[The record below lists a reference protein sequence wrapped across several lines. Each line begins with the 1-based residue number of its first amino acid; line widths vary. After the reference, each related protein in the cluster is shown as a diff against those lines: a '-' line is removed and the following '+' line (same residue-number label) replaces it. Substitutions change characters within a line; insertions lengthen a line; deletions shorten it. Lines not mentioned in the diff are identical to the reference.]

1 MIRVGVVG
9 CGRWGLE
16 HLTGY
21 EQVEDVSVV
30 AVCDVDPEAAERAAA
45 RYGAPRWYT
54 RYQEMLAREEFD
66 LVSVCTLPASH
77 RDITV
82 AAFAAGANVLCEKPL
97 AMNLTEAKE
106 MAAAAERA
114 GKFLT
119 VGYENRF
126 SEAAQYLHQFVAA
139 GKMGRP
145 VYTRCWLY
153 CEFPWWGRAYNVM
166 SSLCGGGTV
175 TSGGIHA
182 LDLALWV
189 AGYPQPTTVSATMAQ
204 TFPRKRRASA
214 PSPETVDIYDVEDL
228 ASAHIRFAD
237 GSWMTLESAAG
248 GIDTLDP
255 DPRTFSMN
263 TILGFTMAGEDAT
276 VDFAPLR
283 VLVNDESGAIVDATP
298 PDVPAWDIPRAML
311 AEIAAVAAAVREG
324 RSPVVRSDQAL
335 VLEQIRDAIY
345 RSARAGTEV
354 SVDPIGDLSEV
365 VITAPSGL
373 VTEGM
378 V

>member
-1 MIRVGVVG
+1 MIRVGVIG
-9 CGRWGLE
+9 TGRWGLE

-21 EQVEDVSVV
+21 EQVEDVSIV
-30 AVCDVDPEAAERAAA
+30 AVCDVDPVASERAAA
-45 RYGAPRWYT
+45 RYGAARWYT
-54 RYQEMLAREEFD
+54 DHREMLGRHEFD

-82 AAFAAGANVLCEKPL
+82 EAFAAGANVLCEKPL
-97 AMNLTEAKE
+97 AMNLAQAKE

-126 SEAAQYLHQFVAA
+126 SEPAQYLRRFVAD
-139 GKMGRP
+139 GGMGRP

-153 CEFPWWGRAYNVM
+153 CEFPWWGHAYNIM

-182 LDLALWV
+182 LDLAMWV
-189 AGYPQPTTVSATMAQ
+189 AGFPTPTTVSATMAQ

-214 PSPETVDIYDVEDL
+214 PSADTVDIYDVEDL
-228 ASAHIRFAD
+228 ATAHIRFAD

-248 GIDTLDP
+248 GIDALDP
-255 DPRTFSMN
+255 RATSMN
-263 TILGFTMAGEDAT
+263 TTLGFMMAGEDAT
-276 VDFAPLR
+276 IEFAPLH
-283 VLVNDESGAIVDATP
+283 VLVNDENGAIVDATP
-298 PDVPAWDIPRAML
+298 TDVAEWNIPRAML
-311 AEIAAVAAAVREG
+311 AEIADVVAAVREG
-324 RSPVVRSDQAL
+324 RAPVVRSDQAL

-345 RSARAGTEV
+345 RSARAGAEV
-354 SVDPIGDLSEV
+354 SVAPIGDLADIAV
-365 VITAPSGL
+365 AAPPGL
-373 VTEGM
+373 MPEGT